1 MTNKIKW
8 GLLVLVLAMTSCLS
22 PRQITYIR
30 DFEYDTDYP
39 AKPAP
44 ELRVRPED
52 QLSIQVF
59 SSDPALA
66 VPFNTGANTTEG
78 LGVTKAATYI
88 VDGAGYIDFPVL
100 GRLHL
105 EGMTLKEVQRSISN
119 RIISSGYIREPVVSV
134 NLEAGADDYLAK
146 PFEPKELLLRLNNLL
161 KHQNQAQPSLS
172 FGPYSY
178 QPQLGLL
185 QKENKNIT
193 LTSAERTLLDILTH
207 HLNQE
212 ISREQLATQMNLK
225 NVRSVDVQIKRLREK
240 LEADTGIHFIQTI
253 RGKGYRLIAT

>member
-134 NLEAGADDYLAK
+134 NLENFTYTLIKYGSTTRMNVAG
-146 PFEPKELLLRLNNLL
+146 RSINLL
-161 KHQNQAQPSLS
+161 QAVAPMQGEKIKDVMVIRTENGQRRAYSVNFLTKDIFDSPVFYLQQNDIVYVKPTRWMMSQTFSTLWGTVSTTIGIFTSIYNILVLTKVAN
-172 FGPYSY
+172 G
-178 QPQLGLL
+178 
-185 QKENKNIT
+185 NK
-193 LTSAERTLLDILTH
+193 
-207 HLNQE
+207 
-212 ISREQLATQMNLK
+212 
-225 NVRSVDVQIKRLREK
+225 
-240 LEADTGIHFIQTI
+240 
-253 RGKGYRLIAT
+253 

>member
-8 GLLVLVLAMTSCLS
+8 GLLVLVLAMTSCLN

-59 SSDPALA
+59 SPDPALA
-66 VPFNTGANTTEG
+66 VPFNTGAYTTDG

-105 EGMTLKEVQRSISN
+105 EGMTLKEVQRSITN
-119 RIISSGYIREPVVSV
+119 RIISSGYIKEPVVSV
-134 NLEAGADDYLAK
+134 NLDNFTYTLIKYGTTGRRSVSGRSINLIQAVAPSQGEKIKDVMVIRTENGQRRAYSVNFQTKDIFDSPVFYLQQNDIVYVK
-146 PFEPKELLLRLNNLL
+146 PNRWLRS
-161 KHQNQAQPSLS
+161 QTLS
-172 FGPYSY
+172 TIWSS
-178 QPQLGLL
+178 
-185 QKENKNIT
+185 IT
-193 LTSAERTLLDILTH
+193 TAIG
-207 HLNQE
+207 
-212 ISREQLATQMNLK
+212 LAT
-225 NVRSVDVQIKRLREK
+225 SVYNILVVTKLVEK
-240 LEADTGIHFIQTI
+240 Q
-253 RGKGYRLIAT
+253 